1 MSAADCR
8 NTGTRPQ
15 LPLAGVRIVD
25 LARVMTG
32 PFCTMMLAD
41 MGAEVIKIER
51 PGTGDDTRQWGP
63 PFFEGEAAYYLSVNR
78 NKRSIVIDLKS
89 DGGKE
94 VLWKLVELADVLV
107 ENFSPGTIDRL
118 GFGYETVRARKPGL
132 VYCSISGFG
141 QTGPQRDHPAYD
153 LIIQGLSGLMSVTGA
168 QQGPPTKV
176 GIPISDIAAGMFAA
190 YAIVAALFRRDRSGV
205 GEYIDASL
213 LSALVTLMTYHAV
226 DYFMTGMV
234 PGRTGNAHP
243 MICPYDTYPTKDGY
257 VVIAVGN
264 DALWARFCRAISW
277 EQYICDPRYAHNPD
291 RVERY
296 DEVTAMVTE
305 RLRCMTTAEVI
316 DILSVAGVPCGPIR
330 TIDQVFADPQ
340 VQHERLAR
348 TIHHPTIGTVIVPG
362 FPYRLASVDLDVALP
377 PPLLGEH
384 TDAVLR
390 EAGYDAETI
399 ARLRDAGAV
408 A

>member
-1 MSAADCR
+1 MRSPHSHDAIEAR
-8 NTGTRPQ
+8 EVRSGAL
-15 LPLAGVRIVD
+15 LPLAGVRVVD
-25 LARVMTG
+25 LARVMTR
-32 PFCTMMLAD
+32 PFCTTMLAD

-63 PFFEGEAAYYLSVNR
+63 PFFAGEAAYYLSVNR
-78 NKRSIVIDLKS
+78 NKRSIAIDLKS

-94 VLWKLVELADVLV
+94 ILWTLIAGADVLV

-118 GFGYETVRARKPGL
+118 GFGYEAVRARSPEI

-141 QTGPQRDHPAYD
+141 QTGPGRDHPAYD
-153 LIIQGLSGLMSVTGA
+153 LIIQGLSGLMSITGP

-190 YAIVAALFRRDRSGV
+190 YAIIAALYRRDRTGA

-213 LSALVTLMTYHAV
+213 LGTLVTLMTYHAV

-243 MICPYDTYPTKDGY
+243 MICPYDTYLTQDGY

-264 DALWARFCRAISW
+264 DTLWDRFCRAIGW
-277 EQYICDPRYAHNPD
+277 ERYICDPRYARYPD

-305 RLRCMTTAEVI
+305 RLRWMTTAETIAV
-316 DILSVAGVPCGPIR
+316 LEGAGVPWSTRRLGSIPRLI
-330 TIDQVFADPQ
+330 PQ
-340 VQHERLAR
+340 WSR
-348 TIHHPTIGTVIVPG
+348 
-362 FPYRLASVDLDVALP
+362 
-377 PPLLGEH
+377 
-384 TDAVLR
+384 
-390 EAGYDAETI
+390 
-399 ARLRDAGAV
+399 
-408 A
+408 

>member
-1 MSAADCR
+1 MSAPNCSKSGVDAR
-8 NTGTRPQ
+8 
-15 LPLAGVRIVD
+15 LPLAGVRVVD

-41 MGAEVIKIER
+41 MGAEVIKVER

-78 NKRSIVIDLKS
+78 NKRSIAIDLKS
-89 DGGKE
+89 DGGKAA
-94 VLWKLVELADVLV
+94 LWRLIGTADVLV

-118 GFGYETVRARKPGL
+118 GFSYGAVSARRPEI

-141 QTGPQRDHPAYD
+141 QTGPGRDHPAYD
-153 LIIQGLSGLMSVTGA
+153 LIIQALSGLMSVTGA

-190 YAIVAALFRRDRSGV
+190 YAIVAALFRRDHGGG
-205 GEYIDASL
+205 GEYIDTSL
-213 LSALVTLMTYHAV
+213 LGALVTMMTYHAV

-264 DALWARFCRAISW
+264 DGLWARFCRVLGW
-277 EQYICDPRYAHNPD
+277 ERYICDPRYAHNPN

-296 DEVTAMVTE
+296 DEVTALVTE

-316 DILSVAGVPCGPIR
+316 AALGAAGVPCGPIR
-330 TIDQVFADPQ
+330 TIDEVFADPQ
-340 VQHERLAR
+340 VQYERLAR
-348 TIHHPTIGTVIVPG
+348 TVHHPTIGDVTVPG
-362 FPYRLASVDLDVALP
+362 FPYRLGSVDLDVALP
-377 PPLLGEH
+377 PPRLGEH
-384 TDAVLR
+384 TDAILE
-390 EAGYDAETI
+390 EAGYDSEEVAT
-399 ARLRDAGAV
+399 LRTAGAV

>member
-1 MSAADCR
+1 
-8 NTGTRPQ
+8 
-15 LPLAGVRIVD
+15 
-25 LARVMTG
+25 
-32 PFCTMMLAD
+32 
-41 MGAEVIKIER
+41 
-51 PGTGDDTRQWGP
+51 
-63 PFFEGEAAYYLSVNR
+63 
-78 NKRSIVIDLKS
+78 
-89 DGGKE
+89 
-94 VLWKLVELADVLV
+94 VLV

-118 GFGYETVRARKPGL
+118 GFGHEAVRARRPEL

-141 QTGPQRDHPAYD
+141 QTGPDRDHPAYD
-153 LIIQGLSGLMSVTGA
+153 LIIQGLSGLMSVTGS

-190 YAIVAALFRRDRSGV
+190 YAIVAALYRRDHTGT

-213 LSALVTLMTYHAV
+213 LSTLVTMMTYHAV
-226 DYFMTGMV
+226 DYFMSGMV

-243 MICPYDTYPTKDGY
+243 MICPYDTYPTQDGY

-264 DALWARFCRAISW
+264 DALWERFCRAIGW
-277 EQYICDPRYAHNPD
+277 ERYICDPRYTHNPD

-296 DEVTAMVTE
+296 DEVTAMVTD

-316 DILSVAGVPCGPIR
+316 ETLNTAGVPCGPIR

-340 VQHERLAR
+340 VRYEQLAR
-348 TIHHPTIGTVIVPG
+348 TVHHPTIGTITIPG
-362 FPYRLASVDLDVALP
+362 FPYRLASVDLDVARP

-384 TDAVLR
+384 TDAILE
-390 EAGYDAETI
+390 EAGYDHETI
-399 ARLRDAGAV
+399 AALHAAGAV

>member
-1 MSAADCR
+1 MKGQHDGRESLDA
-8 NTGTRPQ
+8 G
-15 LPLAGVRIVD
+15 LP

-41 MGAEVIKIER
+41 MGAEVIKVER
-51 PGTGDDTRQWGP
+51 PGTGDDTRHWGP
-63 PFFEGEAAYYLSVNR
+63 PFFAGEAAYYLSVNR

-89 DGGKE
+89 DDGKD
-94 VLWKLVELADVLV
+94 VLWKLIGTADVV
-107 ENFSPGTIDRL
+107 AENFSPGTIERL
-118 GFGYETVRARKPGL
+118 GFDYAAVRARIPEI

-141 QTGPQRDHPAYD
+141 QTGPRRDHPAYD
-153 LIIQGLSGLMSVTGA
+153 LIIQGLSGLMSVTGS

-190 YAIVAALFRRDRSGV
+190 YAIVAALYRRERGGG
-205 GEYIDASL
+205 GEYIDTSL
-213 LSALVTLMTYHAV
+213 LSALVTMMTYHSV

-257 VVIAVGN
+257 VVVAVGN
-264 DALWARFCRAISW
+264 DALWERFCRAVSW
-277 EQYICDPRYAHNPD
+277 AEYSHDPRYAHNPD

-296 DEVTAMVTE
+296 EEVTAMVSE
-305 RLRCMTTAEVI
+305 RFRLMTTAEVI
-316 DILSVAGVPCGPIR
+316 AALDAAGVPCGPIR
-330 TIDQVFADPQ
+330 TIDSVFADPQ

-348 TIHHPTIGTVIVPG
+348 TVHHPTIGNVAVPG
-362 FPYRLASVDLDVALP
+362 FPYRLASVDLDVELP

-384 TDAVLR
+384 TDAILAQ
-390 EAGYDAETI
+390 AGYTATEI
-399 ARLRDAGAV
+399 ATLRRNGSV